1 MSILAKQN
9 WIRRRLEH
17 YTVIST
23 CSILQ
28 IRIVKEFGYQLQ
40 GTIGITYITYLI
52 LSMSHHKTS
61 ISIMY
66 ETYMV
71 LSTYVHS
78 FILDYIFSMYTK
90 YRHADLHA
98 LLLNGYLFYV
108 PKEKSFSLSMFICL
122 WHGTILC

>member
-1 MSILAKQN
+1 M
-9 WIRRRLEH
+9 
-17 YTVIST
+17 
-23 CSILQ
+23 Q

-78 FILDYIFSMYTK
+78 FILDYIFPMYTTDMLNSE
-90 YRHADLHA
+90 HD
-98 LLLNGYLFYV
+98 LLNGCLFYV
-108 PKEKSFSLSMFICL
+108 Q
-122 WHGTILC
+122 